1 MTSLIAPLGCWI
13 ASPFATPPVVTAAC
27 GTEDGR
33 LLVLGFEGGVAWI
46 FTIAEDG
53 SSKLEPKVMLAGH
66 KSRITVITLG
76 KIEVEGVAKHENMVL
91 TASDAGEAIM
101 WDIIDGRCLQASANA
116 FEGTITAMKMT
127 SSGKHV
133 LCVGHASYI
142 AVLDSSSLVVVR
154 QIPINGNWIESLFL
168 YPTEAKYVDRIYYT
182 TISGELCTSTIDE
195 QALSLVQEHTEA
207 IERTA
212 PSASAA
218 LEVNRF
224 DNSMALLVEA
234 HSCSVFDVVK
244 SKLQLSCKL
253 PCLENAPWVGG
264 KFLSAKSVLLWTTT
278 EASIYYIGLAKD
290 VIKADQMSSTPD
302 GAVFLFRRGD
312 IGWYVKRMDT
322 GRPQEPRSFTLV
334 HSLRVAIGD
343 HDACTFMCHVYGK
356 DSGTHHH
363 FAFDNAGNIS
373 HWQYFAGQNV
383 KQSAVGEAPLNPN
396 AKSSPDTEY
405 TFDTTWPLQHEPQP
419 QIVAVTSVLNRLAA
433 LGYDNGV
440 ISILPISTIF
450 QPATQW
456 ASEIMFSLQGHHGP
470 VTSLFV
476 PTGRESAGK
485 NLLISGGDDCSIK
498 IWSMDD
504 GKMLASFVNHAAPI
518 LSIFAAPSDTGTR
531 FKNAVLAV
539 AADNSVSVIDL
550 EDLSCPCRL
559 SGHPSRIAALH
570 WRTLDEVLIVE
581 TVDGESYVWQLKT
594 GHLDRIL
601 DAGSDSEDILD
612 SSDCSVNCLDLAIK
626 YCDANTRR
634 SLSTYSVHMS
644 ENEPPVLVTFLINT
658 KRLISEIYGQQLAT
672 PPPTP
677 PLSAAGSAA
686 RILPPSVRR
695 TSSLHADAG
704 LDPRASPARGHGQH
718 FGHQVTQNIMEIFRS
733 RPGSPAAGASAKPNE
748 NRSDI
753 VRPST
758 PKDGSGESLKDSAIT
773 EAPDMDVVQSIFEAM
788 LSWGIDKEKDALF
801 QERAELR
808 PPGSHVAFG
817 MRGAT
822 GQLSFMAPQ
831 KSSASDWTLSSTVSA
846 ARLLNIVSLARALF
860 IARGLEEDLGQ
871 LVTFYSAALPSII
884 GRRYAFASFSYLA
897 KYWQDPV
904 ADVQVAA
911 RTLFSLTLQKMSTEE
926 KTAGIEYWR
935 THLPNISKHS
945 QKLNMR
951 AVIILGIIGSI
962 QPELLNIRICKDV
975 AESLDQLLREDNS
988 RNLYRVPA
996 IELLGSGFPLWE
1008 PHING
1013 TAVLRTLIAFSGLAT
1028 PPAALTTTNGS
1039 GASSQQQNVPPP
1051 IAAAASPAV
1060 MIVSRQAI
1068 VQIASCNP
1076 ALFISTLTM
1085 DLMHSKSASERAG
1098 SLKLL
1103 GMFIAKKPLVLLN
1116 HLGRVVE
1123 AIVKCLDPNLPHIR
1137 DALQPI
1143 VTVNFAELVKR
1154 FPNVAFHHASQR
1166 LAVGTMDGVGVVYD
1180 VRIAARVQ
1188 IMEGHTKSITAVSF
1202 SPDGKLIATFS
1213 LEENMVRIWQPAGGF
1228 LGTLVGALTTGGAA
1242 SGAAGVAALASV
1254 GGVGHMKCFRTFAVG
1269 PPDANAM
1276 KDPAAVLD
1284 AVKFEWKGDRQVMLH
1299 SVNGLQLAF
1308 SV

>member
-322 GRPQEPRSFTLV
+322 GRPQEPRCGTCNSYFAIIHSDIFKPNQHRSFTLV

-343 HDACTFMCHVYGK
+343 HDASFGIITRP
-356 DSGTHHH
+356 DR
-363 FAFDNAGNIS
+363 ADNAAS
-373 HWQYFAGQNV
+373 
-383 KQSAVGEAPLNPN
+383 
-396 AKSSPDTEY
+396 EY

-704 LDPRASPARGHGQH
+704 LDPRASPAR
-718 FGHQVTQNIMEIFRS
+718 
-733 RPGSPAAGASAKPNE
+733 GASAKPNE